1 MAPTSAQ
8 AVPSYLRE
16 INERR
21 VLDVLRENGAAHAA
35 EVARLAGLSRP
46 TAAQVLRSLIDV
58 GLVREEVPS
67 EDDPR
72 RARAMYSAIA
82 DIGAVLT
89 IDIGA
94 RFVRAGVA
102 DLNGEVRANVSRAM
116 ADVHLGD
123 VLSQMNAAVTE
134 ALQIADFTLDQVVT
148 VVVGSPGVVDQ
159 QGGQIA
165 IAGTISELDGIPL
178 GEVVAREF
186 NCTPVIEND
195 VNLVAIAEQTYGA
208 GKGVDN
214 FVVLSVGSGLGA
226 GLTLNGKLHRGHRGA
241 AGEIFYVPFGDPYDN
256 SRSVS
261 DPSGAK
267 IETLAAMLA
276 PQYPQSRIA
285 EPYTTISIFE
295 AARYKDPLALA
306 VVADVAQRIAL
317 YISTITAV
325 VDVELV
331 ILGGGIGRQADVLL
345 AEIQAVVARIVPFAP
360 RIEVSSLGDTAVL
373 MGGIAMGTSIAQD
386 LVFAER
392 SNAYQAARDMSELSR

>member
-21 VLDVLRENGAAHAA
+21 VLDCLRVNGPAHAA

-46 TAAQVLRSLIDV
+46 TASQVLRSLIEV
-58 GLVREEVPS
+58 GLVREEIPT
-67 EDDPR
+67 EGDPR

-82 DIGAVLT
+82 DIGTVLA

-94 RFVRAGVA
+94 RFLRAAVA
-102 DLNGEVRANVSRAM
+102 DLNGEILSSVSVPM
-116 ADVHLGD
+116 ADVHLGS
-123 VLSQMNAAVTE
+123 VLEQMNAAVNRALTE
-134 ALQIADFTLDQVVT
+134 AGMTLEQVVS

-159 QGGQIA
+159 SGGQIA
-165 IAGTISELDGIPL
+165 IAGTISDLDGIPL

-186 NCTPVIEND
+186 NCVPIIEND
-195 VNLVAIAEQTYGA
+195 VNLVAIAEQNFGA
-208 GKGVDN
+208 GKGVEN
-214 FVVLSVGSGLGA
+214 FAVLSVGSGLGA
-226 GLTLNGKLHRGHRGA
+226 GLSLNGKLHRGHRGA

-256 SRSVS
+256 RRRSS
-261 DPSGAK
+261 DPSGGN
-267 IETLAAMLA
+267 IEALAEKLA
-276 PQYPQSRIA
+276 PQFPESRLVAPYSTIA
-285 EPYTTISIFE
+285 IFE
-295 AARYKDPLALA
+295 AARYKDPLA
-306 VVADVAQRIAL
+306 VAIVANVAERIAL

-360 RIEVSSLGDTAVL
+360 KIEVSSLGDNAVL
-373 MGGIAMGTSIAQD
+373 LGGIALGTKTAQD
-386 LVFAER
+386 LVFSER
-392 SNAYQAARDMSELSR
+392 SNAYQATREAGELVR

>member
-21 VLDVLRENGAAHAA
+21 VLDVLRQSGAAHAA
-35 EVARLAGLSRP
+35 EVARLTGLSRP
-46 TAAQVLRSLIDV
+46 TASQVLRSLIDV

-67 EDDPR
+67 EGDPR
-72 RARAMYSAIA
+72 RARLMYSAIA
-82 DIGAVLT
+82 DLGGVLA

-94 RFVRAGVA
+94 RFVRAAVA
-102 DLNGEVRANVSRAM
+102 DLNGKILTTVSRAM

-123 VLSQMNAAVTE
+123 VLSQMSSAVTQALDE
-134 ALQIADFTLDQVVT
+134 AAYSLEQIVT

-195 VNLVAIAEQTYGA
+195 VNLVAIAEQAYGG
-208 GKGVDN
+208 GKGVEN

-226 GLTLNGKLHRGHRGA
+226 GLTLNGNLHRGHRGA

-256 SRSVS
+256 LRSHT
-261 DPSGAK
+261 DPSGGK
-267 IETLAAMLA
+267 IEALAAELA
-276 PQYPQSRIA
+276 SLHPTTRLSA
-285 EPYTTISIFE
+285 PYSSISIFE
-295 AARYKDPLALA
+295 AARYKDPLAVA
-306 VVADVAQRIAL
+306 VVNDVAQRIAL
-317 YISTITAV
+317 YIATITAV

-331 ILGGGIGRQADVLL
+331 ILGGGVGRQADVLL

-360 RIEVSSLGDTAVL
+360 RIEVSSLGESAVL
-373 MGGIAMGTSIAQD
+373 LGGIAMGTSLAQNA
-386 LVFAER
+386 VFAQR
-392 SNAYQAARDMSELSR
+392 SNAYQAARELSDVP